1 MDSHTYQIFHCPGC
15 GSWFVKWIAETHH
28 IEALPDSFSW
38 LITLVATSS
47 QSLTKCG
54 QEWKASFFSVTV
66 MMRWIL
72 DGSMAFTPPP
82 SFTLPAKLMGYEI
95 WKAPFASSSST
106 TKSGSDQK
114 QDQIEIHVAFYLL
127 PTLDMKS
134 WLIRNWIWLHS
145 SVWWWWWF
153 DGSGLHFAYLIG
165 CASYFI
171 RCWWYCKRL
180 SSPAAGLE
188 QVA

>member
-1 MDSHTYQIFHCPGC
+1 MRILIRQVNCGNSSHRSTARLLLMTDRSRSNI
-15 GSWFVKWIAETHH
+15 
-28 IEALPDSFSW
+28 
-38 LITLVATSS
+38 
-47 QSLTKCG
+47 QSVTDKMWSG
-54 QEWKASFFSVTV
+54 VEGKFFSVTV

-171 RCWWYCKRL
+171 GCWWYCKRL